1 MAITL
6 LPPKGFR
13 VAVDGLLIMTML
25 VTFSWCFILGPTV
38 MQGEGSRSELLSR
51 FRVLGNAVL
60 LGSQSFWE
68 GVDVQGEALS
78 LVVID
83 KLPFAPPDD
92 PLFAAR
98 LDHIARAGGNPFLD
112 YQLPQ
117 AAISLKQGA
126 GRLIRSESDR
136 GVLMICDRRLAE
148 KPYGRR
154 ILQALPPM
162 RRTREL
168 DEAIAFFR

>member
-1 MAITL
+1 MGQGIQQ
-6 LPPKGFR
+6 PP
-13 VAVDGLLIMTML
+13 V
-25 VTFSWCFILGPTV
+25 
-38 MQGEGSRSELLSR
+38 E
-51 FRVLGNAVL
+51 
-60 LGSQSFWE
+60 QS
-68 GVDVQGEALS
+68 
-78 LVVID
+78 
-83 KLPFAPPDD
+83 
-92 PLFAAR
+92 
-98 LDHIARAGGNPFLD
+98 GGNPFLD

-136 GVLMICDRRLAE
+136 GVLMICDRRLAD

-168 DEAIAFFR
+168 DEAIAFFGKSSPGE